1 VTYPLEDRRTQIAK
15 SIPPHDLQDATAASR
30 RRGSRHRVGWG
41 SMSAAQTAWN
51 NMPIGVLT
59 STPTRRSA
67 MTNKPTIPTDTKKK
81 SDIVHPGMMGDGT
94 EEQNLDEVGNPAAR
108 IKKDDVEAA
117 FGKKNQRK

>member
-1 VTYPLEDRRTQIAK
+1 
-15 SIPPHDLQDATAASR
+15 
-30 RRGSRHRVGWG
+30 
-41 SMSAAQTAWN
+41 
-51 NMPIGVLT
+51 
-59 STPTRRSA
+59 

-108 IKKDDVEAA
+108 IKKDEVEAA